1 MPLAAPACT
10 QMLLVSTVHVYC
22 TAAGILWPAGISCR
36 DRDGIHAF
44 PSAPSKIV
52 IRGFS
57 GSGSALS
64 YVIRGFSGSGSALSL
79 SKDNSIVL
87 SCTRFTLTPFNSRLA
102 KKQKKKKTNV
112 CADDARHPS
121 IWSLYT

>member
-1 MPLAAPACT
+1 MHTNAVGLYNTRAQQQAF
-10 QMLLVSTVHVYC
+10 HVP
-22 TAAGILWPAGISCR
+22 WPAGISCR

-64 YVIRGFSGSGSALSL
+64 YVIRGFSGSRSVLSL
-79 SKDNSIVL
+79 SKDNSIVPL
-87 SCTRFTLTPFNSRLA
+87 VLTSCLA
-102 KKQKKKKTNV
+102 QGS
-112 CADDARHPS
+112 H
-121 IWSLYT
+121 